1 MNLLIQELRDGET
14 LYEKGPEEGELFA
27 IKRPPT
33 RLALQAANRIEVLEK
48 TLENLSLSYNG
59 LLSVHEQ
66 LQQTCN
72 TQSQYIQEL
81 TEKLQAGKQ
90 MPQPATTSSQSQES
104 ETNSGPTTEH
114 QS

>member
-33 RLALQAANRIEVLEK
+33 RLALQAANRIE
-48 TLENLSLSYNG
+48 TLEQTIQNLGTSYNA
-59 LLSVHEQ
+59 LMSSHEQ
-66 LQQTCN
+66 LINRCN

-81 TEKLQAGKQ
+81 TEKLQAGTQ
-90 MPQPATTSSQSQES
+90 TPQSTTTSSQLPES
-104 ETNSGPTTEH
+104 ETNLEQTTKH